1 MNKAT
6 DAIRKVPITPV
17 LSYLLLT
24 TTQGRGEETE
34 EIK

>member
-6 DAIRKVPITPV
+6 DAIRRVPITPA
-17 LSYLLLT
+17 LSYLMLT
-24 TTQGRGEETE
+24 ATHGRGEETE